1 MTGVL
6 IPAAIVGGMALLL
19 SLTLLLLLIRL
30 APRVGLLDY
39 PDGRK
44 RHRGIVPVVG
54 GLAVVI
60 AGCVALGVGMLLT
73 PPLRH
78 LSWSLL
84 IGVVVM
90 LVAGVADDRLA
101 LPALFKAFLQL
112 LAVLLLV
119 FLANV
124 KIATLGGA
132 FGVTLIPAVASAFT
146 VFCLLGYVNAM
157 NMADGVNGLAGG
169 MVAIALLFLTII
181 AALQGA
187 TATFLVALA
196 FLLATLAFLPFNVC
210 IPWRKHA
217 AAFLGD
223 AGSMTLGLIVGGLAI
238 ELAGKP
244 AQGVVSPLAMAWIL
258 ALPVMDTLVV
268 ITRRLLRRRSPLAAD
283 RMHLHH
289 VLMDRGLSPGQTTL
303 VLLVLACVYG
313 LYGLIGSLAGLS
325 QWILLISF
333 LGMLGLHALFVV
345 SLARDRAIPAVGRAV
360 SSGTP
365 AQ

>member
-1 MTGVL
+1 MTGVV
-6 IPAAIVGGMALLL
+6 IPALIVGGTSLVLSIMLLPL
-19 SLTLLLLLIRL
+19 LTRL
-30 APRVGLLDY
+30 APRLGLLDH
-39 PDGRK
+39 PNERK

-60 AGCVALGVGMLLT
+60 AGCVALGIGLLFS

-84 IGVVVM
+84 AGVVVM
-90 LVAGVADDRLA
+90 LIAGVADDRLA
-101 LPALFKAFLQL
+101 LPPLLKAFLQL
-112 LAVLLLV
+112 LAILLVV

-124 KIATLGGA
+124 KIATLGGGDGTMLA
-132 FGVTLIPAVASAFT
+132 PAVAGTFT
-146 VFCLLGYVNAM
+146 VLCLLGYVNAI
-157 NMADGVNGLAGG
+157 NMVDGVNGLAGG
-169 MVAIALLFLTII
+169 MVAIALLFLTVM

-187 TATFLVALA
+187 VAAFLVALA
-196 FLLATLAFLPFNVC
+196 FLLATLTFLPFNVC
-210 IPWRKHA
+210 LPWRKHA

-223 AGSMTLGLIVGGLAI
+223 AGSMTLGLIVGGLAVK
-238 ELAGKP
+238 LAGQP
-244 AQGVVSPLAMAWIL
+244 ARGVVSPLAMAWIL

-268 ITRRLLRRRSPLAAD
+268 ITRRLLQRRSPFAAD

-289 VLMDRGLSPGQTTL
+289 VLMDRGVSPGRTTL
-303 VLLVLACVYG
+303 VLLVLTGAYG

-325 QWILLISF
+325 QWIFLTSF

-345 SLARDRAIPAVGRAV
+345 LLARGWAMPGVERAV
-360 SSGTP
+360 SSGEP